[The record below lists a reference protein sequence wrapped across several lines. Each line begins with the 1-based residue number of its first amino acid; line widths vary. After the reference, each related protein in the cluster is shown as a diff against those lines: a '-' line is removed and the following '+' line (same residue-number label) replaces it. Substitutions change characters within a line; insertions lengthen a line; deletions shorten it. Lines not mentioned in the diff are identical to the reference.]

1 MIYSY
6 EGIPHSN
13 ENEQDIIIGNYI
25 NGSDNYN
32 FEQKKQNT
40 KAHMLISWIHCVS
53 IYLLFCYGLNFY
65 VPPKFI
71 S

>member
-1 MIYSY
+1 MMIYSY

-40 KAHMLISWIHCVS
+40 KAHMLIS
-53 IYLLFCYGLNFY
+53 
-65 VPPKFI
+65 
-71 S
+71 